1 MLDYAIGQDTSSC
14 NLGLIKLIKITA
26 GQQISLLDVRKSHC
40 FFWGGKGSV
49 SLPLFHSGSIHFV
62 GVASFHAAS
71 KEFASD

>member
-26 GQQISLLDVRKSHC
+26 GQQISLLNVGKSHC
-40 FFWGGKGSV
+40 FSWGGKKSV
-49 SLPLFHSGSIHFV
+49 NLPLFHSRSLHFV
-62 GVASFHAAS
+62 CFASFHAAS